1 MIHNGTKKDKIQFL
15 FKLKMKN
22 KNLNNNN
29 IIFIISQPRSGSTF
43 LQRILDNHSQIATSA
58 EPWFLLPIF
67 KNNFKLK
74 IDANCD
80 YDDEIANYAINQF
93 KKLSPNYDN
102 YKNKHL
108 LNLYKDLCFD
118 LTRNGS
124 KRYFLDKTPRYYQII
139 DKLLNE
145 FPDAKYIMLIR
156 NPVNVLHSM
165 LKTWIKRDIGLLKKF
180 KSDLIYAPAIL
191 EKYINNSKIHKVKY
205 EDLCLNTEIE
215 LKKILNYLNLK
226 YEPNLLD
233 ISKEKIGN

>member
-1 MIHNGTKKDKIQFL
+1 M
-15 FKLKMKN
+15 
-22 KNLNNNN
+22 
-29 IIFIISQPRSGSTF
+29 
-43 LQRILDNHSQIATSA
+43 
-58 EPWFLLPIF
+58 PIF

-233 ISKEKIGN
+233 ISKRKNWKLGDPKMNKELHINTEHVSFNNKNLSAQQWRLLHDYTSNKEIYVLEKFGYNFIKNNS